1 MQAKPNNEH
10 SMWPLKVTKLQPSSK
25 KLSPDWFRIYASRFW
40 ISLHNI
46 RAAQFSHL
54 QMHNT
59 ECKCIYT
66 EIPACYLLQV
76 SASAFAS
83 LFLDLQHHCH
93 INICHL
99 NIWNYVRFNFLH
111 NYFSSIEF
119 KTFKCH
125 MKSYLLWRSYVS
137 SLFSSYTIF
146 SFLLRNQFHLVC
158 NHFST
163 SFSEQ
168 LT

>member
-1 MQAKPNNEH
+1 M
-10 SMWPLKVTKLQPSSK
+10 KLHPSSNK
-25 KLSPDWFRIYASRFW
+25 FAPDWFRIYVSRFW
-40 ISLHNI
+40 ISLPNI
-46 RAAQFSHL
+46 CVAQFSHL
-54 QMHNT
+54 QMHNLL
-59 ECKCIYT
+59 IYT

-83 LFLDLQHHCH
+83 PFLDLQHRY
-93 INICHL
+93 L
-99 NIWNYVRFNFLH
+99 NIWNYVLLNFLH
-111 NYFSSIEF
+111 NYFSSMEF

-125 MKSYLLWRSYVS
+125 IKSHLLWLVYVC

-146 SFLLRNQFHLVC
+146 SFLLRNQSHLVC

-163 SFSEQ
+163 CFFEQ